1 MTTFTNTQITVDDIP
16 AVSCVEFTDLHPKY
30 RWVNLSS
37 TIVWLAVPAIP
48 LAVVLPK
55 ILKSQ
60 WSLWIWLTMVVIVCF
75 SFVFSYFSAKVSRYA
90 LREHD
95 ILFQQGLFW
104 QKTTA
109 VAFNRIQHIDLTHGP
124 MERKYQFSSLKFFTA
139 GGSSV
144 DLKIPG
150 LPKADAEQ
158 IRAMILSKINKD
170 PDSPDTSTPHQE
182 NEAAAHHDE

>member
-1 MTTFTNTQITVDDIP
+1 MTIFTNTQITVDDIP
-16 AVSCVEFTDLHPKY
+16 AVSSVEFSELHPKY

-37 TIVWLAVPAIP
+37 TFIWLAVPAIP

-60 WSLWIWLTMVVIVCF
+60 WSLYIWFAIAVIVCL
-75 SFVFSYFSAKVSRYA
+75 SFVFSYYSAKVSRYA

-150 LPKADAEQ
+150 LPKDDAEQ

-170 PDSPDTSTPHQE
+170 AAQDTSEDSSQGQE
-182 NEAAAHHDE
+182 APTHHDE